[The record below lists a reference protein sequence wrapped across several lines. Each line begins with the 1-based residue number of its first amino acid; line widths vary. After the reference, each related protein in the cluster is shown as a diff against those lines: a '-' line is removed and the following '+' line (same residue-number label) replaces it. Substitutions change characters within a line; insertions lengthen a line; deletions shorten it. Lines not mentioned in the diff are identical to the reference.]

1 MEASELAVFMI
12 CLAAFWTL
20 LQYPGSAVHRWLP
33 DPTLRRVFMG
43 LLMGSTAICI
53 VYSPWGKQSG
63 AHINP
68 AVTLAFYSLGKIKPW
83 DAFFYILAQF
93 AGGIAG
99 MLIAAFLLGSYA
111 SHPDVHYV
119 VTQPGPGGEA
129 VAFIAECGIAFVLMS
144 VVLVVSNISDIE
156 KFTGLVV
163 GALVV
168 AFVSLEAPF
177 SGTSMNP
184 ARSLGSAIP
193 AQIWSSLWIYF
204 VAPPLGMLLAGRVY
218 LWRAR
223 RSGIRCAKLHHS
235 NDKRCI
241 FCGANM

>member
-1 MEASELAVFMI
+1 M
-12 CLAAFWTL
+12 
-20 LQYPGSAVHRWLP
+20 
-33 DPTLRRVFMG
+33 
-43 LLMGSTAICI
+43 
-53 VYSPWGKQSG
+53 
-63 AHINP
+63 NP
-68 AVTLAFYSLGKIKPW
+68 AVTLAFYSLGKIRPW

-93 AGGIAG
+93 AGGAAG

-111 SHPDVHYV
+111 SHPAVHYV
-119 VTQPGPGGEA
+119 VTQPGPSGEG

-144 VVLVVSNISDIE
+144 VILVVSNINDIE

-193 AQIWSSLWIYF
+193 AHVWSSLWLYF
-204 VAPPLGMLLAGRVY
+204 VAPPLGMLLAARGY
-218 LWRAR
+218 LWRKGHSR
-223 RSGIRCAKLHHS
+223 ILCAKLHHS
-235 NDKRCI
+235 NAKRCI
-241 FCGANM
+241 FCGANMRRRRDPDRGMK